1 MIHPALY
8 YWLWTEQEGARI
20 RELEL
25 RRATREASK
34 ARLEERRTSSRR
46 RQSLTHRSRW
56 AELGARFAQLRNDRR
71 WSG

>member
-8 YWLWTEQEGARI
+8 YWLWTEQEGERI

-25 RRATREASK
+25 RRAAREASK
-34 ARLEERRTSSRR
+34 ARLEGHRTSSS
-46 RQSLTHRSRW
+46 RQRAVTLRSRW
-56 AELGARFAQLRNDRR
+56 AGLSALFAQLRSDRT